1 MTPSQEKQVM
11 KDVKALVAA
20 NEALD
25 ARQEVEIAGLKKK
38 VKALAKR
45 LDVLEKPIAK
55 PRLESPPDQLPKR
68 PNK

>member
-1 MTPSQEKQVM
+1 MTPSQERQIM
-11 KDVKALVAA
+11 KDVKALIAA

-45 LDVLEKPIAK
+45 LDALGKPAVK
-55 PRLESPPDQLPKR
+55 SMPVTDKG
-68 PNK
+68 

>member
-25 ARQEVEIAGLKKK
+25 AKQEVEIAGLKKK

-45 LDVLEKPIAK
+45 LDVLERPAVKPS
-55 PRLESPPDQLPKR
+55 LESPPDKLPKR